1 MSILKI
7 ALSLLA
13 VLAGIVLLC
22 LGVIY
27 LEKKMPVK
35 NFDERQKQA
44 HGRAYRIS
52 YWVGLVY
59 YLIAMLVCVNQL
71 GKEKTIEPYLLFL
84 FGIMLQLTV
93 DATYRM
99 MTNCDL
105 PLYQKR
111 GWSMIGFLI
120 CGILDIAYFFVS
132 QNLAPLSFVG
142 YGTMPWIFLISGV
155 YFLYLSGL
163 HCIQYFRDRRE

>member
-59 YLIAMLVCVNQL
+59 YLIAMLVCVNQV

-111 GWSMIGFLI
+111 GWSDRLPGMRHPGYCLFLCESEFSAAVL
-120 CGILDIAYFFVS
+120 CGIWNHALDLFDIGCLLS
-132 QNLAPLSFVG
+132 LSF
-142 YGTMPWIFLISGV
+142 GTA
-155 YFLYLSGL
+155 LYSV
-163 HCIQYFRDRRE
+163 FS